1 MSPREFFDTCKQ
13 YWIYNGYYEN
23 EAADRA
29 FWWDCKDSW
38 YIDKS
43 WNEEKKVFFEFMKMD
58 IPEREVM

>member
-13 YWIYNGYYEN
+13 YWINNGYDEN
-23 EAADRA
+23 EAAYRA
-29 FWWDCKDSW
+29 LWWDCKDSW
-38 YIDKS
+38 DIDKS